1 MSSTEPPAP
10 SPVTDP
16 EALRETLLRT
26 LDARTTHR
34 GEVVLP
40 CIPAPVEHYLER
52 LRAFFAELGKPLSDE
67 ELASL
72 RELVLKNLEEGY
84 RAKSGAKLVVRY
96 ETSVTPSLQK
106 NLACS
111 VAVTAPADRYEGW
124 AKADEEGRHPFGAHP
139 DARVLA
145 LADELANPAGDPVL
159 DIGAGDGRNAL
170 ALARRGHPVDAIE
183 PAPQFATELRRAAEA
198 EALPVD
204 VIEADFFGPG
214 TGLREHHYRLAI
226 LAEVVPHFRSAAQ
239 LRVLFE
245 RVCGCLAADGLLLFS
260 AFLATP
266 GYEPDDLVRQMAE
279 VAWSTL
285 FTREELAEAMSGL
298 PLRLLSDESVVEYEQ
313 AHLPDSAWPP
323 TGWFA
328 DWASG
333 RSLLPVAGGP
343 PPVELR
349 WILLR
354 RSA

>member
-10 SPVTDP
+10 PPVTDP

-52 LRAFFAELGKPLSDE
+52 LRAFFAELGKPLSDD

-72 RELVLKNLEEGY
+72 RALVLKNLEEGY

-124 AKADEEGRHPFGAHP
+124 AQADEEGRHPFGAHP

-183 PAPQFATELRRAAEA
+183 PAPQFATALRRAAEA
-198 EALPVD
+198 ENLPVD
-204 VIEADFFGPG
+204 VIEADFFDPG
-214 TGLREHHYRLAI
+214 TGLRERHYRLAI
-226 LAEVVPHFRSAAQ
+226 LAEVVPHFRSADQ
-239 LRVLFE
+239 LRALFE
-245 RVCGCLAADGLLLFS
+245 RLCGCLAADGLVLFN
-260 AFLATP
+260 AFLTAP
-266 GYEPDDLVRQMAE
+266 GYEPDALVRQMAE

-285 FTREELAEAMSGL
+285 FTREELAEAMTGL
-298 PLRLLSDESVVEYEQ
+298 PLGLLTDESVVEYEQ